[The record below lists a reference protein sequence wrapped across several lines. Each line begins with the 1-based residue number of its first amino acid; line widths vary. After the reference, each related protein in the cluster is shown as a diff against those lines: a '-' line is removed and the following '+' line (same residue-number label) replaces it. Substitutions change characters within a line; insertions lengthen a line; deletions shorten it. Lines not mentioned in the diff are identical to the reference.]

1 MFIYRRI
8 NFSFVDTTFVADLLR
23 NFSQVRKIFMGSAR
37 NGCRRCVVTLTHVW
51 RGKSRLHLVGVMPCL
66 TIEKRTFPLSSLV
79 ETISAAS
86 VKITEGTA
94 WKIKI
99 ILSAKEIILVATLL
113 RLIKRRISRTFS
125 FIIFSFPFWWF
136 CLRLSRKSLVVH
148 WIIPLFKKCS
158 IYITRKFTKILQKN
172 EKNIKKLI

>member
-79 ETISAAS
+79 ETCVFARLALSSRAIRK
-86 VKITEGTA
+86 VELFPIPFYE
-94 WKIKI
+94 
-99 ILSAKEIILVATLL
+99 ILDYSWRWRAENSRIVFHQ
-113 RLIKRRISRTFS
+113 RNRGKRKRNWRIN
-125 FIIFSFPFWWF
+125 
-136 CLRLSRKSLVVH
+136 K
-148 WIIPLFKKCS
+148 
-158 IYITRKFTKILQKN
+158 KILG
-172 EKNIKKLI
+172 ISW